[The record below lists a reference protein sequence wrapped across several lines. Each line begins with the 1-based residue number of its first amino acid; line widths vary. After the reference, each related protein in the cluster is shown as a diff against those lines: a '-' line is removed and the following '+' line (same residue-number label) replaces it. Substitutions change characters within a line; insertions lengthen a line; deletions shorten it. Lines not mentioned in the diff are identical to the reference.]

1 MVEAMAHKCDKRDG
15 YETRNPIQDMKSI
28 SSQMVDPQFTE
39 LLFKFNFVVSNTESL
54 LHACEQYKRS
64 LRYFFTESIKMLE
77 IFHQVLDERD
87 MISPSSPINSPHTNP
102 NFPESLIQVP
112 QPSPPLREWGRTSE
126 DDYCSIPNIGRL
138 QRQMIVIVR
147 RAEQDLLFF
156 EKSVQGPLA
165 HLIIISRNVSRT
177 ISRRGIA
184 NAECG
189 QLATKHHD
197 LLRNSAL
204 GKRNVKRQQEEASV
218 IKKLQIS
225 LEKFDALNELCKDG
239 LAKFLNLSNQLL
251 DGWFHNYYYTNL
263 RISYALHHFSWNVP
277 EFRKIGIAN
286 SSSSGGH
293 TTNVDQLTAVI
304 LSTSGICQDFHAA
317 YDVIS
322 KQVASL
328 VHGLDK

>member
-1 MVEAMAHKCDKRDG
+1 MAYKCDTRDPVQ
-15 YETRNPIQDMKSI
+15 NMKSMG
-28 SSQMVDPQFTE
+28 SQMVDPQFTE
-39 LLFKFNFVVSNTESL
+39 LHFKFNFLVSNIESL

-64 LRYFFTESIKMLE
+64 LRYFFSESIKMLE
-77 IFHQVLDERD
+77 TFHQVLDERD
-87 MISPSSPINSPHTNP
+87 IVSPSSPVNSPYTNSNSSEGP
-102 NFPESLIQVP
+102 IRGS
-112 QPSPPLREWGRTSE
+112 QPSPPFREWGKTS

-165 HLIIISRNVSRT
+165 QLIMISRNVNRT
-177 ISRRGIA
+177 ISRRGAA
-184 NAECG
+184 NAEWG
-189 QLATKHHD
+189 QLATRHHD
-197 LLRNSAL
+197 LLRNRAL
-204 GKRNVKRQQEEASV
+204 GKKTVKRQQEEASV
-218 IKKLQIS
+218 IKKLQTS

-239 LAKFLNLSNQLL
+239 LVKFLSLSSQLL
-251 DGWFHNYYYTNL
+251 EEWFHNYYYTNL

-286 SSSSGGH
+286 SSTEAH
-293 TTNVDQLTAVI
+293 ITNVDQLAAAIV
-304 LSTSGICQDFHAA
+304 SASGICQDFYVA
-317 YDVIS
+317 YDAVS